1 MTNEQ
6 AVLDQLF
13 AGGGEMGALMRTRF
27 ACTEGNADWSQTSLG
42 LPEHWSQSLKT
53 ALRIVLT
60 SRQPMFIWWGEDLIN
75 LYNDAYSSFLQ
86 NKHPAAL
93 GLPASRVWPELWD
106 QLEPRIESAIRKNE
120 GTFDE
125 ASLFIM
131 LRKGYLEETYVTFSY
146 SPIPDD
152 GGTGGIFCACTDD
165 TQRIV
170 GERQLALLQELAA
183 RTADART
190 FDEVC
195 TLSASCLETNPYDLP
210 FAMTYLIEPEQQQ
223 IVLAGTSS
231 IDRDHFAVPQAV
243 AFDADSVWQLAD
255 VVRTQKACLI
265 TDLEALFDNLPTG
278 VWQQMPH
285 QAVSI
290 PIAASGQ
297 TGKAGILV
305 VGLNPFRLFD
315 GNYRG
320 FIDLVAGQISASI
333 ANAEAYE
340 AERKRA
346 EALAELD
353 RAKTVFFSNVSH
365 EFRTPLTLMLGP
377 LEDALASLEEQGS
390 GRIDETP
397 SPYLPAYSPT
407 LKHQLQVAHRN
418 AQRLLKLVNTLLD
431 FARIEAGRIEAVYEP
446 TDLAMLTT
454 DLAGVFRSAIER
466 AGLRLR
472 VDCSPLPQ
480 LVYVD
485 REMWEKIVLNLLSNA
500 FKFTFEGE
508 IVASL
513 RWEERRMLQTP
524 SHVILEVRDTG
535 TGIPPEELPH
545 IFQRFHRVK
554 GATGRSYEGSGIGLS
569 LVQELVKLQG
579 GSIRV
584 NSVVGQGT
592 CFTISIP
599 TGYSHLPG
607 DRLQLQHGEAQLIN
621 AERSFASIETRA
633 TPYIAEVLRW
643 LPDERSE
650 RVDEWM

>member
-13 AGGGEMGALMRTRF
+13 AGGGEMGALMRARF
-27 ACTEGNADWSQTSLG
+27 ACTEGNADWLQTSLG

-75 LYNDAYSSFLQ
+75 LYNDAYSFFLQ

-93 GLPASRVWPELWD
+93 GLPASRVWHEVWD

-152 GGTGGIFCACTDD
+152 RGGTGGIFCACTDD

-210 FAMTYLIEPEQQQ
+210 FAMIYLIEPEQQQ

-231 IDRDHFAVPQAV
+231 IDRDHPAVPQAV
-243 AFDADSVWQLAD
+243 AFDDDLVWQLAE
-255 VVRTQKACLI
+255 VVRTPKACLI
-265 TDLEALFDNLPTG
+265 TDLEASFDNLPTG
-278 VWQQMPH
+278 AWQQIPH

-390 GRIDETP
+390 GAGEEQGSGRIDETP
-397 SPYLPAYSPT
+397 SLYLPADSPT

-431 FARIEAGRIEAVYEP
+431 FAR
-446 TDLAMLTT
+446 
-454 DLAGVFRSAIER
+454 
-466 AGLRLR
+466 LR
-472 VDCSPLPQ
+472 
-480 LVYVD
+480 
-485 REMWEKIVLNLLSNA
+485 
-500 FKFTFEGE
+500 
-508 IVASL
+508 
-513 RWEERRMLQTP
+513 
-524 SHVILEVRDTG
+524 
-535 TGIPPEELPH
+535 
-545 IFQRFHRVK
+545 
-554 GATGRSYEGSGIGLS
+554 
-569 LVQELVKLQG
+569 QG
-579 GSIRV
+579 GLKQYTSQQTWR
-584 NSVVGQGT
+584 
-592 CFTISIP
+592 C
-599 TGYSHLPG
+599 
-607 DRLQLQHGEAQLIN
+607 
-621 AERSFASIETRA
+621 
-633 TPYIAEVLRW
+633 
-643 LPDERSE
+643 
-650 RVDEWM
+650 